1 MRISP
6 LFCGYIARHFSVWL
20 LSFFLGLSAVILLAD
35 SVELLRRAASKPDVG
50 LGTVLHLALLKLPQT
65 AQTLMPFAVL
75 FGAIM
80 AFWRLT
86 RSNEL
91 IVARAAGISVWQFL
105 APALFVAVG
114 LGIVKVALLNQLAAV
129 TFARYEMLEG
139 RLLRGQVEQMIV
151 SPAGLW
157 LRQAG
162 GDGTTAIIHAGRV
175 SRDLRSLGDVMILR
189 YDAQGR
195 FVSRVDA
202 PSATLGDGAWI
213 VDPASEAPNGQPSK
227 PIGRL
232 VLPTDLT
239 PDRIQ
244 ESFARPETMS
254 FWALPDFISVLESAG
269 FSATRHRLY
278 LHSQLAVPVL
288 LGAMVLIAATFSL
301 RPARRGG
308 VGARIG
314 LGVLIGF
321 GFYLMND
328 LVQALGKSASIP
340 VLMAAWTPAAIG
352 CLFGLATLLYLEDG

>member
-6 LFCGYIARHFSVWL
+6 LFWGYIARHFGVWL
-20 LSFFLGLSAVILLAD
+20 FSFFLGLSAVIFIAD
-35 SVELLRRAASKPDVG
+35 VVELLRRAASKPDVG
-50 LGTVLHLALLKLPQT
+50 FTTVLHLALLKLPQT
-65 AQTLMPFAVL
+65 AQTLLPFAVL

-105 APALFVAVG
+105 APALFVAIG
-114 LGIVKVALLNQLAAV
+114 LGILKVALLNQLSAV
-129 TFARYEMLEG
+129 TFARYEVLEG

-162 GDGTTAIIHAGRV
+162 TEGATAIIHADQV
-175 SRDLRSLGDVMILR
+175 SRDLRKLSGVMILR

-195 FVSRVDA
+195 FLSRVDS
-202 PSATLGDGAWI
+202 PTATLSDGAWVI
-213 VDPASEAPNGQPSK
+213 DPASEAPNGQPSK

-254 FWALPDFISVLESAG
+254 FWALPDFISVLENAG

-288 LGAMVLIAATFSL
+288 LAAMVLIAATFSL
-301 RPARRGG
+301 RSARRGG

-314 LGVLIGF
+314 LGVIVGF

-340 VLMAAWTPAAIG
+340 VELAAWTPAAIG
-352 CLFGLATLLYLEDG
+352 CLIGLATLLYLEDG

>member
-1 MRISP
+1 MRILP
-6 LFCGYIARHFSVWL
+6 LFWGYIARHFGVWL
-20 LSFFLGLSAVILLAD
+20 FSFFLGLSAVIFIAD
-35 SVELLRRAASKPDVG
+35 VVELLRRAASKPDVG
-50 LGTVLHLALLKLPQT
+50 FTTVLHLALLKLPQT
-65 AQTLMPFAVL
+65 AQTLLPFAVL

-105 APALFVAVG
+105 APALFVAIG
-114 LGIVKVALLNQLAAV
+114 LGILKVALLNQLAAV
-129 TFARYEMLEG
+129 TFARYEVLEG

-162 GDGTTAIIHAGRV
+162 IEGATAIIHADQV
-175 SRDLRSLGDVMILR
+175 SRDLRKLSGVMILR

-195 FVSRVDA
+195 FLSRVDS
-202 PSATLGDGAWI
+202 PTATLSDGAWVI
-213 VDPASEAPNGQPSK
+213 DPASEAPNGQPSK

-254 FWALPDFISVLESAG
+254 FWALPDFISVLENAG

-288 LGAMVLIAATFSL
+288 LAAMVLIAATFSL
-301 RPARRGG
+301 RSARRGG

-314 LGVLIGF
+314 LGVIVGF

-340 VLMAAWTPAAIG
+340 VELAAWTPAAIG
-352 CLFGLATLLYLEDG
+352 CLIGLATLLYLEDG

>member
-6 LFCGYIARHFSVWL
+6 LFCGYIARHFSIWL
-20 LSFFLGLSAVILLAD
+20 LSFFLGLAAVIFIAD
-35 SVELLRRAASKPDVG
+35 SVELLRRAAAKPDVG
-50 LGTVLHLALLKLPQT
+50 LATVLHLALLKLPQT
-65 AQTLMPFAVL
+65 TQTLMPFAVL

-105 APALFVAVG
+105 APALIVAIG

-129 TFARYEMLEG
+129 TFARYEVLEA

-157 LRQAG
+157 LRQAETEG
-162 GDGTTAIIHAGRV
+162 ATAIIHADQV
-175 SRDLRSLGDVMILR
+175 SRDLRSLGGVMILR
-189 YDAQGR
+189 YDPQGR
-195 FVSRVDA
+195 FLARVDA
-202 PSATLGDGAWI
+202 PTATLSEGAWI
-213 VDPASEAPNGQPSK
+213 VEPAFEAPNGQPSK

-254 FWALPDFISVLESAG
+254 FWALPDFISVLENAG

-301 RPARRGG
+301 RSARRGG
-308 VGARIG
+308 VGLRIG
-314 LGVLIGF
+314 LGVIIGF

-340 VLMAAWTPAAIG
+340 VELAAWTPAAIG